1 MVILVMVGGNSVGDV
16 GVDMINVK
24 VTGGGSDKVARV
36 VLVVCGRRS
45 FDGGVGDVGVDMVNL
60 MGK

>member
-36 VLVVCGRRS
+36 VLVVAPIAVRKVLVVTLRRQC
-45 FDGGVGDVGVDMVNL
+45 
-60 MGK
+60 